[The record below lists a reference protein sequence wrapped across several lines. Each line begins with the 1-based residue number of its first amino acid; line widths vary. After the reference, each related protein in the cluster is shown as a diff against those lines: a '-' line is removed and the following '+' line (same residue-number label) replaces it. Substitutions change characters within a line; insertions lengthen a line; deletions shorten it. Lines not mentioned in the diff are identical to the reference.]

1 MLVKEI
7 MRTDVKTI
15 REDDTVNKAAEIMNQ
30 FHIGGLVVVSGSG
43 EVAGIVTERD
53 ILVDVVAKGKKSFD
67 VKVEEIMTKSDD
79 MIYVEPE
86 ASLEDAADAMT
97 KYKIK
102 RLPVLSDGGLVG
114 IITAT
119 DLIAYE
125 RHLVE
130 KVSQLIALKR
140 NENAAGG

>member
-15 REDDTVNKAAEIMNQ
+15 RMDDTANKAAEIMNQ
-30 FHIGGLVVVSGSG
+30 FHIGGLVVVSGTG

-67 VKVEEIMTKSDD
+67 VKVEEIMTKSDE
-79 MIYVEPE
+79 MIYIEPE

-125 RHLVE
+125 KHLVE

-140 NENAAGG
+140 NETAAGG